1 MRKEDRRGSNEEGN
15 GREWEEAKGRMA
27 RERGRGSGGGARAK
41 SKGGAAPGSTH
52 IHSHTKLKDMEIRGK
67 KNQKSTHTKYG

>member
-1 MRKEDRRGSNEEGN
+1 MRKETVGN
-15 GREWEEAKGRMA
+15 GRKQREGWRGREM
-27 RERGRGSGGGARAK
+27 RGSGGGARAK